1 MRNVGIKI
9 PSYCYILLV
18 SSLLVL
24 WSSCRKDFDFEP
36 ASGNLAFSKDTVF
49 LDTIFSNIGSS
60 TYALKVYNT
69 TSTDIA
75 IPSIRLREGTA
86 SGYRL
91 NVDGDAGKE
100 FSNVELLAK
109 DSLFIFVETTLN
121 ISDTGDA
128 SFLYTDAIQFNSGD
142 NLQEVQL
149 VTLVQD
155 AVFIFPPTN
164 ASGEKETL
172 LLGLDADGAEIRVE
186 GITLKNDQ
194 LNFTNEKPY
203 VIYGYAAVPENAT
216 LTMAPGTRV
225 YFHENSGIWV
235 QEGASLSVNGALS
248 EDPLALENEI
258 IFEGDRL
265 EPEFDDIPGQWGTI
279 WLSEGSTNNQVNHL
293 TIKNAAIGILVEGI
307 SDPASPTLTIS
318 NSQIYNSASV
328 NLWARTAAVEG
339 SNLVLGNAGAISLY
353 CNLGGNYTF
362 THATIANYWS
372 KSFRGGEALRID
384 NVVDFQNGQIL
395 TGNLTKADFTNSI
408 IDGNSFIELA
418 LISNNSNDF
427 SFSFTNCLIQFNDAA
442 GTLDDDPLYDFE
454 NSTFYNNIF
463 INENTDFIDTSENVF
478 QIGESSAAR
487 SNAQQAAA
495 ELVPTDIL
503 GIDRTTDPAVGAY
516 QYAPDN

>member
-1 MRNVGIKI
+1 MGKKI
-9 PSYCYILLV
+9 PSYCYVLWLM
-18 SSLLVL
+18 SLLVL
-24 WSSCRKDFDFEP
+24 WSSCRKDFEFEP

-49 LDTIFSNIGSS
+49 LDTIFSNIGSG

-69 TSTDIA
+69 TNNDIE

-109 DSLFIFVETTLN
+109 DSLFIFVETTF
-121 ISDTGDA
+121 DVTTTGENA
-128 SFLYTDAIQFNSGD
+128 FLYTDAIQFNSGD
-142 NLQEVQL
+142 DLQEVQL

-155 AVFIFPPTN
+155 AIFIFPPTDMN
-164 ASGEKETL
+164 GEKETL

-186 GITLKNDQ
+186 GITLENDQ
-194 LNFTNEKPY
+194 LTFTNEKPY

-216 LTMAPGTRV
+216 LTIDPGARV

-235 QEGASLSVNGALS
+235 QEGASISVNGALS
-248 EDPLALENEI
+248 EDPELLENQV

-265 EPEFDDIPGQWGTI
+265 EPAFDDVPGQWGTI
-279 WLSEGSTNNQVNHL
+279 WLSEGSNNNQINHL
-293 TIKNAAIGILVEGI
+293 TIKNAAIGLLVEGI
-307 SDPASPTLTIS
+307 ADVANPTLSIT

-328 NLWARTAAVEG
+328 NLWARTASIEG

-353 CNLGGNYTF
+353 CNLGGSYSF
-362 THATIANYWS
+362 THTTIANYWS

-384 NVVDFQNGQIL
+384 NEVDFQNGQIAVGDL
-395 TGNLTKADFTNSI
+395 TRAAFTNTI
-408 IDGNSFIELA
+408 IDGNSFVELA
-418 LISNNSNDF
+418 LLSNNSNDF
-427 SFSFTNCLIQFNDAA
+427 TFSFTNCLIQFNDTSGA
-442 GTLDDDPLYDFE
+442 LDDNPLYDFE
-454 NSTFYNNIF
+454 NSTRYNNILL
-463 INENTDFIDTSENVF
+463 NEDLDFLDTAKNNF
-478 QIGESSAAR
+478 RIGESSAAR

-495 ELVPTDIL
+495 QLIPTDIL
-503 GIDRTTDPAVGAY
+503 GIDRTVDPAIGAY